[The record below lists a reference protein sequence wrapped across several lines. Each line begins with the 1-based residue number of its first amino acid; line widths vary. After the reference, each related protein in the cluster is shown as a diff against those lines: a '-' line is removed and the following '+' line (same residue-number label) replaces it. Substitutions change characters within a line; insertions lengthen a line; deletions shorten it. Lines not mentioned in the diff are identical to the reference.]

1 VQLGRYSM
9 ERPEKYN
16 PESFRGDFDSLAS
29 VVKGSWS
36 ETKNQSLLYDASFIR
51 SAFAYPGASF
61 YLAPTIYIDGYPA
74 AFVAGFSRTVRL
86 KGREQRLACITFW
99 TTSARFKGRGYGSQV
114 WMEILRRARESGYD
128 GAVNF
133 CVDGAATNDM
143 VVACGER
150 ANAAVY
156 RVFSAKYLARLLR
169 PAPVITTVTSPEVVD
184 LFLKAAEQVPESVPL
199 IRVWSRAE
207 AEWQCLRR
215 TGALCAVHEEGSRSG
230 VATGYVVE
238 VIDKTPTK
246 ALLVEDLLWGDM
258 EAQERHVL
266 MQKLLAQGAAAGA
279 QIAVAPLM
287 GYAETD
293 TLRALGFRQSRRLM
307 HTYLTV
313 WGGTSSPESLAS
325 LYLDIF

>member
-1 VQLGRYSM
+1 MKRLEQ
-9 ERPEKYN
+9 YN

-29 VVKGSWS
+29 VVKDSWS
-36 ETKNQSLLYDASFIR
+36 ETKNQSLLYDASFMR

-86 KGREQRLACITFW
+86 EGREQRLACITFW
-99 TTSARFKGRGYGSQV
+99 TTSTRFKGRGYGSQV
-114 WMEILRRARESGYD
+114 WMEILRRARDSGYD

-133 CVDGAATNDM
+133 CVDGAATNAI

-156 RVFSAKYLARLLR
+156 RVFSTKYLARLLR
-169 PAPVITTVTSPEVVD
+169 PAPVIKAVTSPGVVD
-184 LFLKAAEQVPESVPL
+184 LFLRAAEHVPESVPL
-199 IRVWSRAE
+199 IRVWSREE
-207 AEWQCLRR
+207 AEWQCLQR
-215 TGALCAVHEEGSRSG
+215 TGALCAVYEEGSRSG

-238 VIDKTPTK
+238 VIDETPTK
-246 ALLVEDLLWGDM
+246 ALLVEDLLWGDL
-258 EAQERHVL
+258 EAQERHAL

-293 TLRALGFRQSRRLM
+293 TLRGLGFRQSRRLM

-313 WGGTSSPESLAS
+313 WGSASSPESLSS
-325 LYLDIF
+325 LYLDVF